1 MSPSIHHVYFKY
13 ITIFFV
19 NYTSIRGFPGGPV
32 VKNPPANA
40 GDTGLIHGSGRSL
53 EKEMATHISILVW
66 RIPWTEEPD
75 GLQSMGSHKRWT

>member
-19 NYTSIRGFPGGPV
+19 NYTSIGGFPGGPV

-40 GDTGLIHGSGRSL
+40 GDSRDTGSNPWVGKIPGEGNGNTHQYSRL
-53 EKEMATHISILVW
+53 EN
-66 RIPWTEEPD
+66 
-75 GLQSMGSHKRWT
+75 SMDRGA